1 MAGLLLLLS
10 WLPLSSA
17 RQGEQDV
24 GISDRWRSPG
34 AGVHLLSGS
43 FAWLRSPWRGRRPL
57 YVKTSWPY
65 IGED

>member
-17 RQGEQDV
+17 RQGKQDV

-34 AGVHLLSGS
+34 AGAHLLRL
-43 FAWLRSPWRGRRPL
+43 AALPLERKKTLVREDLVALYRRGL
-57 YVKTSWPY
+57 
-65 IGED
+65 G